1 MTKYEFETG
10 EKLTFL
16 GLVFLILKYLLP
28 VIIGIGLII
37 IFLWAIQYLFSEIGL
52 TVSTPE
58 ELFDALI
65 VGGLIAILF
74 IQR

>member
-1 MTKYEFETG
+1 MPKYEFETG

-28 VIIGIGLII
+28 VIIGIFLII
-37 IFLWAIQYLFSEIGL
+37 VFFLAIKYLLSQIGL

-58 ELFDALI
+58 EIFYALI
-65 VGGLIAILF
+65 MAGLIAILL
-74 IQR
+74 IVR

>member
-1 MTKYEFETG
+1 MPKYEFETG

-28 VIIGIGLII
+28 VIIGIALII
-37 IFLWAIQYLFSEIGL
+37 IFLIAIKDLFSQIGL

-58 ELFDALI
+58 ELFYALI
-65 VGGLIAILF
+65 MGGLIAILF